1 MDENNNKNDLF
12 DLGSDPV
19 EVDFDPFAEDDMA
32 DDENHAE
39 ASNQQEAK
47 PEEPAEAPAQTPAPA
62 DTPTDSSAK
71 TVESKAEPKEADKP
85 QQDNTEK
92 PPVFEY
98 AGAMEVIDDTSKT
111 FDELRIEK
119 SSDFPELEDGKR
131 VSWTVEYG
139 KITKTVTDPKGTSIG
154 KMKSDIETSK
164 EFADSLKKRGADK
177 NPTCKVK
184 PRVTA
189 QSKGVASTY
198 KGVFC
203 NLEAAEAAGKVIS
216 IVPSR
221 DGNVYEIR
229 NTEMGRFITPVTAGS
244 PGGSCELLSDVRAG
258 FIPALPHIPMEL
270 VMEIVSFFRH
280 YMSDG
285 MEREVLVNVYW
296 DTEEKRFLIDA
307 PEQTVTKASV
317 NSKTN
322 DMYAGNRYIH
332 YMDIH
337 SHNSMK
343 AFFSGIDDK
352 DERATRLYS
361 VIGNLHEYFPD
372 IKTRISNGGKFMEIN
387 PEDVFELVTRP
398 FPDDWKGKVRLGMQS
413 YNDKEVDAL

>member
-32 DDENHAE
+32 DDESQANTSALQELETKASDENSAE
-39 ASNQQEAK
+39 
-47 PEEPAEAPAQTPAPA
+47 TPAPA
-62 DTPTDSSAK
+62 DTPKDSPAK
-71 TVESKAEPKEADKP
+71 TVEPKVEPKEADKP

-189 QSKGVASTY
+189 QSKGFASTY

-203 NLEAAEAAGKVIS
+203 NLEEAEAAGKVIS

-322 DMYAGNRYIH
+322 DMYAGKRYIH

-343 AFFSGIDDK
+343 AFFSGVDDK

-372 IKTRISNGGKFMEIN
+372 IKTRISNGGKFLEIN
-387 PEDVFELVTRP
+387 PEEVFELVTRP